1 MQYLVIAYDGT
12 DEDAL
17 ERRLAVREDHLAL
30 VNEMRAAG
38 NVLFA
43 AVILDDD
50 ERMIGSALICE
61 FATRQELD
69 EWLGKEPYLL
79 GKVWEK
85 IDIKPCKIAPMFLES
100 SNL

>member
-12 DEDAL
+12 DDKAL
-17 ERRLAVREDHLAL
+17 ERRLAVRENHLAL
-30 VNEMRAAG
+30 VEEMRATG

-61 FATRQELD
+61 FAFRQELE
-69 EWLGKEPYLL
+69 EWLEKEPYVL

-85 IDIKPCKIAPMFLES
+85 IEIKPCKVAPMFQEK
-100 SNL
+100 